1 MISKLAED
9 YLSHLAF
16 ERRLADLTV
25 QHYRRDLDLL
35 DELVGTNSL
44 STLQQADIRR
54 FIAQL
59 HGKGLSAK
67 SLPRIKKK
75 ARR

>member
-16 ERRLADLTV
+16 ERRLADLTI

-35 DELVGTNSL
+35 DELVGTLGGSSSL

-59 HGKGLSAK
+59 IQELG
-67 SLPRIKKK
+67 
-75 ARR
+75 